1 MHRTEI
7 SYNIESGFF
16 PIAAH
21 TFAIKFAR
29 DKESDCRNA
38 VERANSRRKSNEFEQ
53 RPIKPNNANMIL
65 PTKHMRTQR
74 TLLGVGAEVI
84 ALLDQPKTVSR
95 VWSDLKKKRGVDD
108 LKLSFDWFVLS
119 LDLLFSMDAVELNR
133 GRLQLKVA
141 R

>member
-1 MHRTEI
+1 
-7 SYNIESGFF
+7 
-16 PIAAH
+16 
-21 TFAIKFAR
+21 
-29 DKESDCRNA
+29 
-38 VERANSRRKSNEFEQ
+38 
-53 RPIKPNNANMIL
+53 MIL

-74 TLLGVGAEVI
+74 TLLGVSAEVI

-95 VWSDLKKKRGVDD
+95 VWSDLKKKRGEHD

-119 LDLLFSMDAVELNR
+119 LDLLFSIDAVELNR

>member
-1 MHRTEI
+1 
-7 SYNIESGFF
+7 
-16 PIAAH
+16 
-21 TFAIKFAR
+21 
-29 DKESDCRNA
+29 
-38 VERANSRRKSNEFEQ
+38 
-53 RPIKPNNANMIL
+53 MIL

-95 VWSDLKKKRGVDD
+95 VWADLKKKRGEDD
-108 LKLSFDWFVLS
+108 LNLSFDWFVLS
-119 LDLLFSMDAVELNR
+119 LDLLFSIDAVELNR

>member
-1 MHRTEI
+1 
-7 SYNIESGFF
+7 
-16 PIAAH
+16 
-21 TFAIKFAR
+21 
-29 DKESDCRNA
+29 
-38 VERANSRRKSNEFEQ
+38 
-53 RPIKPNNANMIL
+53 MIL

-95 VWSDLKKKRGVDD
+95 VWADLKKKRGEDD

-119 LDLLFSMDAVELNR
+119 LDLLFSIDAVELYR

>member
-1 MHRTEI
+1 
-7 SYNIESGFF
+7 
-16 PIAAH
+16 
-21 TFAIKFAR
+21 
-29 DKESDCRNA
+29 
-38 VERANSRRKSNEFEQ
+38 
-53 RPIKPNNANMIL
+53 MIL

-95 VWSDLKKKRGVDD
+95 VWADLKKKRGEDD

-119 LDLLFSMDAVELNR
+119 LDLLFSIDAVELNR

>member
-1 MHRTEI
+1 
-7 SYNIESGFF
+7 
-16 PIAAH
+16 
-21 TFAIKFAR
+21 
-29 DKESDCRNA
+29 
-38 VERANSRRKSNEFEQ
+38 
-53 RPIKPNNANMIL
+53 MIL

-95 VWSDLKKKRGVDD
+95 IWSDLKKKRGEDD

-119 LDLLFSMDAVELNR
+119 LDMLFSIDAVELNR

>member
-1 MHRTEI
+1 
-7 SYNIESGFF
+7 
-16 PIAAH
+16 
-21 TFAIKFAR
+21 
-29 DKESDCRNA
+29 
-38 VERANSRRKSNEFEQ
+38 
-53 RPIKPNNANMIL
+53 MIL

-95 VWSDLKKKRGVDD
+95 VWSDLKKSRGEND